1 MTDDTLDV
9 PAAQAEYIGETPME
23 STRELMGGDTL
34 MATLTTNA
42 NRSDR
47 ADDLGLHRSGTLA
60 MVAFCI
66 AVVLGSTGCQTV
78 TGIPVSR
85 LPRQLLD
92 GQLKDDFI
100 DINMLRLRQDVPSFY
115 ALGPGDVLGL
125 HIPDV
130 FSIDG
135 SDAVLPP
142 VHFPEDGN
150 LPPAV
155 GSPVV
160 VREDGSVALPY
171 IEPVNV
177 EGMSLIEATDAVQNA
192 YTESD
197 NQIARQDAQVILTM
211 IRRRTVRVLVVR
223 EEGGGLDGVTK
234 RGTGHIVDLPA
245 YENDVLHAL
254 SETGGMPGLDAEN
267 QVYIYR
273 GMMQDGV
280 NYDMTIGNLC
290 LQNCEDPCFCNE
302 APLPDP
308 PNVTR
313 IPLRYHP
320 AQPPTFT
327 ADDVLLADGDILI
340 IRSRDR
346 ETFYSAGL
354 LGGGEHPLPRDK
366 DLDVIGAIALA
377 GGPIGSIGSGIGGLG
392 GNQGGGG
399 GRGGGGGGA
408 SGYCQPSEVIIMR
421 ELPCGNQMAIK
432 VDLNRAIAD
441 RSERILIKP
450 GDVIMLR
457 YTITEEL
464 GNFLLNIFQ
473 VNYLLGSGGRN

>member
-1 MTDDTLDV
+1 
-9 PAAQAEYIGETPME
+9 
-23 STRELMGGDTL
+23 
-34 MATLTTNA
+34 
-42 NRSDR
+42 
-47 ADDLGLHRSGTLA
+47 
-60 MVAFCI
+60 
-66 AVVLGSTGCQTV
+66 
-78 TGIPVSR
+78 
-85 LPRQLLD
+85 
-92 GQLKDDFI
+92 
-100 DINMLRLRQDVPSFY
+100 
-115 ALGPGDVLGL
+115 
-125 HIPDV
+125 
-130 FSIDG
+130 
-135 SDAVLPP
+135 
-142 VHFPEDGN
+142 
-150 LPPAV
+150 
-155 GSPVV
+155 
-160 VREDGSVALPY
+160 
-171 IEPVNV
+171 
-177 EGMSLIEATDAVQNA
+177 MSLIEATDAVQNA
-192 YTESD
+192 YTESG
-197 NQIARQDAQVILTM
+197 NQIARPDAQVILTM
-211 IRRRTVRVLVVR
+211 IQRRTVRVLVIR
-223 EEGGGLDGVTK
+223 EEDGGVDGVTK

-280 NYDMTIGNLC
+280 NYDMIMGNLC
-290 LQNCEDPCFCNE
+290 LENCEDPCFCNE

-320 AQPPTFT
+320 TQPPTFT
-327 ADDVLLADGDILI
+327 ADDVLLADGDIMI

-377 GGPIGSIGSGIGGLG
+377 GGPIGSIGTGIGGLG

-399 GRGGGGGGA
+399 RGGGA
-408 SGYCQPSEVIIMR
+408 SGYCQPSEVIVMR
-421 ELPCGNQMAIK
+421 ALPCGNQMAIK

-450 GDVIMLR
+450 GDVILLR
-457 YTITEEL
+457 YTLCEEF
-464 GNFLLNIFQ
+464 GNFLLNMFQ